1 MPPSWYPLA
10 GGAHLRSRCVIGL
23 EGAFIPSS
31 KLKGAAELS
40 GPFFCTG
47 LGVFLQLGENLP
59 RIRILPLGQAIV
71 DVKIRRR
78 EEALIVNAAFASGR
92 W

>member
-1 MPPSWYPLA
+1 MAAQLESF
-10 GGAHLRSRCVIGL
+10 LR
-23 EGAFIPSS
+23 EGAFEKQMRDRTGRRSFRGQTE
-31 KLKGAAELS
+31 GAAEPS
-40 GPFFCTG
+40 GPFFYIG

-71 DVKIRRR
+71 HVKFRRR
-78 EEALIVNAAFASGR
+78 EEALLVNAAFASGR